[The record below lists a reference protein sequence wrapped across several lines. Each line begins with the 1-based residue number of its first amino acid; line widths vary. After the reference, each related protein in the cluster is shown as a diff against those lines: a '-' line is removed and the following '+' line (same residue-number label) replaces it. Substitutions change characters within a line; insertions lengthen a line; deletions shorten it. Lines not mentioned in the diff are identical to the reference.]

1 MSNPNIPID
10 KRTNRVELIGLVLG
24 VLFAILVYKIF
35 PANAGDIALAAAK
48 GKKLHV
54 EAMPVVAAVAALMAV
69 WWMKK
74 SMIPCCLIF

>member
-35 PANAGDIALAAAK
+35 PANAFKFLT
-48 GKKLHV
+48 
-54 EAMPVVAAVAALMAV
+54 
-69 WWMKK
+69 
-74 SMIPCCLIF
+74 F